1 MALLIRLIRKIKEII
16 FEGVY
21 FLLPKSKLNA
31 YTNYSNN
38 NWLFIIGCNNS
49 GTTLLKTI
57 VENHPNVIG
66 VEGEGQY
73 RTKEFVTDR
82 DIGLNRLFSE
92 RLDVFREVDEV
103 DAIRVKY
110 DWLVSL
116 MRRRRRFH
124 RYILE
129 KTTVNAVRVPWL
141 RKHFPRAKFIVIF
154 REAYAVVEG
163 MKRKE
168 NISIERGTR
177 HWNKTNQLILDD
189 FEGFDNVLFLSYEN
203 LTSHP
208 EIEII
213 KIWKFLGLEPVNKAH
228 QQNYTIHGNES
239 GIFNQNSKSQKRL
252 SSSDLEEISAVT
264 SSTQLRIASHVN
276 QR

>member
-1 MALLIRLIRKIKEII
+1 MPVQLLRFFKYQVFNLLFNIVPKR
-16 FEGVY
+16 
-21 FLLPKSKLNA
+21 FLSHQLA
-31 YTNYSNN
+31 QSNV
-38 NWLFIIGCNNS
+38 NWLFVIGCNNS

-57 VENHPNVIG
+57 IESHPNVIG

-103 DAIRVKY
+103 DALRVKY

-168 NISIERGTR
+168 NISIERGAR

-189 FEGFDNVLFLSYEN
+189 FEGFDNVLFLSYEK
-203 LTSHP
+203 LTNQP
-208 EIEII
+208 EIEVS

-239 GIFNQNSKSQKRL
+239 GIENQNAKSLKRL
-252 SSSDLEEISAVT
+252 SSSELEEISAAT
-264 SSTQLRIASHVN
+264 SSTQLRIASRVN